1 MADPKKIRALGKPNH
16 VLYDVKY
23 LLPAEASDARI

>member
-1 MADPKKIRALGKPNH
+1 MGIDKIRALGKENC

-23 LLPAEASDARI
+23 LFPADQVDGRL

>member
-1 MADPKKIRALGKPNH
+1 MGVARIRQFGRQDA

-23 LLPAEASDARI
+23 LFPADQSDGRL